1 MATVTMPTDDFEY
14 DGAAEIAQAWRDG
27 LKPDPLL
34 TVSQWADEH
43 RMLSSKASAEPGR
56 WRTSRTPYLREIMDA
71 LSPSSALERV
81 VFMKGAQVGAPLAL
95 DVPIPTPTGWTTMG
109 EVAVGDEVFD
119 EHGQPCPVV
128 GVSPVLHDRPC
139 FEVVFSDH
147 TRIVCDGDHLWT
159 VWDERHPR
167 YIRLR
172 TLPTREIAATVKS
185 RKGKTNRYAIDLTRP
200 LALPAQDLPIH
211 PYLLGLWLGNGN
223 RNMNRICCHED
234 DAFEIRQHLID
245 CNVHAEVVRLPSTR
259 GRATEIVIE
268 PGGGTKK
275 CCPHTG
281 RFLPTSGGTRFMQ
294 AVHALGLFR
303 NKFIPVAYLRA
314 SAEQRMELLRGL
326 MDADG
331 SVTQRGRCE
340 ASFVLPSLVVGL
352 RDLLFG
358 LGLKPSLYPA
368 AAKVRAFNGIE
379 RSCLP
384 SWRLSFT
391 AYADWPVFKLQRK
404 RARMMARDA
413 GRPSETERRRIV
425 AVHPA
430 PSVPV
435 RCISVQSP
443 NHLFLA
449 GWQMVPTHNTESG
462 SNWLG
467 YIVHHAPGPV
477 MAVWPTVD
485 MAKRNSKQ
493 RIDPLIEE
501 SPVLAEL
508 ISPSRSRDSGNTI
521 LSKEFRGGVL
531 VMTGANSAVGL
542 RSMPVRYLFLDE
554 VDGYPRDVE
563 GEGDA
568 ISLAEARTRTFAR
581 RKIFIVSTPTIAGA
595 SAIEREYEASDQRRY
610 FVPCPHCGALQWL
623 RFERL
628 RWPKG
633 EPRSAAYHCE
643 ACEAPI
649 AEHHK
654 TAMLE
659 AGRWQAT
666 ALDYQGKTAG
676 FHLSSLY
683 SPVGWRSWAD
693 IASAWEAAIA
703 KESGSAAAIKTFKN
717 TELGETWVEEGESP
731 DWQRLLERR
740 EDYRVGT
747 IPWGGLLLVAG
758 ADVQKDRIE
767 CSVWA
772 WGRQQQSWLIE
783 HRVLMGDTSRDA
795 VWKRLAEMSRETW
808 SHASGVQFPLKAL
821 ALDTGYATQEAYA
834 FVRGAKDA
842 RILPVKGMRAGA
854 MGGAALVG
862 IPTSV
867 DVSTGGKKLRRG
879 MRVYSVAVGM
889 AKMELYNHL
898 RLSATLD
905 ETTGELIYPPG
916 YVHLPKVDTEYL
928 QQLCAEQ
935 LVTRRNRNGFP
946 VREWHKVRERNEAL
960 DIFVYCRAAA
970 SILGMDRFEERH
982 WRELER
988 TLLGDHQTGAD
999 PPEDSSQTR
1008 LSIHK
1013 ATEIS
1018 NESGGFVVSEPVS
1031 SAAANRAVTKRSS
1044 RTVLRS
1050 RWMTR

>member
-1 MATVTMPTDDFEY
+1 MATVTMPTEDLEY

-71 LSPSSALERV
+71 LSPGSPLERV
-81 VFMKGAQVGAPLAL
+81 VFMKGAQVGA
-95 DVPIPTPTGWTTMG
+95 
-109 EVAVGDEVFD
+109 
-119 EHGQPCPVV
+119 
-128 GVSPVLHDRPC
+128 
-139 FEVVFSDH
+139 
-147 TRIVCDGDHLWT
+147 
-159 VWDERHPR
+159 
-167 YIRLR
+167 
-172 TLPTREIAATVKS
+172 
-185 RKGKTNRYAIDLTRP
+185 
-200 LALPAQDLPIH
+200 
-211 PYLLGLWLGNGN
+211 
-223 RNMNRICCHED
+223 
-234 DAFEIRQHLID
+234 
-245 CNVHAEVVRLPSTR
+245 
-259 GRATEIVIE
+259 
-268 PGGGTKK
+268 
-275 CCPHTG
+275 
-281 RFLPTSGGTRFMQ
+281 
-294 AVHALGLFR
+294 
-303 NKFIPVAYLRA
+303 
-314 SAEQRMELLRGL
+314 
-326 MDADG
+326 
-331 SVTQRGRCE
+331 
-340 ASFVLPSLVVGL
+340 
-352 RDLLFG
+352 
-358 LGLKPSLYPA
+358 
-368 AAKVRAFNGIE
+368 
-379 RSCLP
+379 
-384 SWRLSFT
+384 
-391 AYADWPVFKLQRK
+391 
-404 RARMMARDA
+404 
-413 GRPSETERRRIV
+413 
-425 AVHPA
+425 
-430 PSVPV
+430 
-435 RCISVQSP
+435 
-443 NHLFLA
+443 
-449 GWQMVPTHNTESG
+449 TESG

-610 FVPCPHCGALQWL
+610 FVPCPHCGEMQWL

-659 AGRWQAT
+659 AGTWQAT
-666 ALDYQGKTAG
+666 ASDYLGKTAG

-717 TELGETWVEEGESP
+717 TELGETWVEEGEAP

-740 EDYRVGT
+740 EDYKVGT

-862 IPTSV
+862 IPTAV

-898 RLSATLD
+898 RLSATQD

-916 YVHLPKVDTEYL
+916 YVHLPKVDAEYL

-988 TLLGDHQTGAD
+988 TLLPEHLPQPLPDEFSAGTD
-999 PPEDSSQTR
+999 PPDVSRSTR
-1008 LSIHK
+1008 LSLNK

-1018 NESGGFVVSEPVS
+1018 DESGGFVVSEPSS